1 MFRSFV
7 KYLISNDFG
16 KKRENKKEMGRYYFD
31 KKDTVED
38 CRSVSISFL
47 KKHDYFCGCRS
58 GGIAWKN
65 CFGEETSSIG
75 ILVSTMYG
83 DNYVRFQYTTTDRN
97 TEEKTKY
104 DYKVQLTTTPCN
116 YGGVR
121 YWFICPLSRNGV
133 YCGRRVAKLYKAPGA
148 DYFGCRHCFDLSYE
162 SRNESRL
169 GRIGQ
174 LGYLLKVDRQIEEL
188 YKQIRRWTYKGK
200 PTKKARKL
208 RALEAKAR
216 AYDNISINDLLLKR

>member
-1 MFRSFV
+1 M
-7 KYLISNDFG
+7 ISV
-16 KKRENKKEMGRYYFD
+16 KKEEIKKDMGRYYYD

-47 KKHDYFCGCRS
+47 RKHDYFCGCRS

-65 CFGEETSSIG
+65 SFGEETSSIG
-75 ILVSTMYG
+75 IFVSTLDD
-83 DNYVRFQYTTTDRN
+83 DNYVRFQYTSTDRN

-104 DYKVQLTTTPCN
+104 DYKISLTTTPCN

-148 DYFGCRHCFDLSYE
+148 VYFGCRHCYNLSYE
-162 SRNESRL
+162 SRNEPHFARFGGIGYSIKAERL
-169 GRIGQ
+169 
-174 LGYLLKVDRQIEEL
+174 YEEL
-188 YKQIRRWTYKGK
+188 YMQIKRWTYKGK

-208 RALEAKAR
+208 KALEAKQNT
-216 AYDNISINDLLLKR
+216 YVDSPSINDLLLGKF